1 MMDETE
7 TKIRVVIADDHPIF
21 RKGLREV
28 IEDDPG
34 LLVVGEAE
42 DGAAAFDRLRMLK
55 PDVAVLDI
63 GMPKMDGFTLA
74 REVRASDLSVAIIF
88 LTMYKEED
96 ALNRALD
103 LGVMGYVLKDSAA
116 ADIVEGIKSVAAGR
130 HYISPSISSYLVTRS
145 ARPAELEGRSGLRS
159 LTPTERRILKLVA
172 EKKTSKEIGRE
183 LFVSPRT
190 IDNHRASICLKLD
203 IHGSNA
209 LLKFALEHKSE
220 LT

>member
-1 MMDETE
+1 MDETE

-42 DGAAAFDRLRMLK
+42 DGAAAFDRLQMLK

-63 GMPKMDGFTLA
+63 GMPKKDGFTLA
-74 REVRASDLSVAIIF
+74 REVRASDLPVSIIF

-103 LGVMGYVLKDSAA
+103 LGVKGYVLKDSAA

-145 ARPAELEGRSGLRS
+145 ARAAELEGGAWLGS
-159 LTPTERRILKLVA
+159 LTPAERRILNLIA
-172 EKKTSKEIGRE
+172 EKKTSREIGSE
-183 LFVSPRT
+183 LFISPRT
-190 IDNHRASICLKLD
+190 VDNHRASICLKLGL
-203 IHGSNA
+203 HGSNA

-220 LT
+220 LS

>member
-1 MMDETE
+1 MDETE

-21 RKGLREV
+21 RKGLREL

-34 LLVVGEAE
+34 ILVVGEAE
-42 DGAAAFDRLRMLK
+42 DGAAAFDRLQTLK

-63 GMPKMDGFTLA
+63 GMPKKDGFQLA
-74 REVRASDLSVAIIF
+74 REVRAAELPVAIIF

-103 LGVMGYVLKDSAA
+103 LGVKGYVLKDSAA
-116 ADIVEGIKSVAAGR
+116 ADIVEAIKSVVAGR

-145 ARPAELEGRSGLRS
+145 ARAAEPAGKSWLRS
-159 LTPTERRILKLVA
+159 LTPTERRILKLIA
-172 EKKTSKEIGRE
+172 EKKTSKEIGSE
-183 LFVSPRT
+183 LFVSSRT
-190 IDNHRASICLKLD
+190 VDNHRASICLKLD
-203 IHGSNA
+203 LHGSNA